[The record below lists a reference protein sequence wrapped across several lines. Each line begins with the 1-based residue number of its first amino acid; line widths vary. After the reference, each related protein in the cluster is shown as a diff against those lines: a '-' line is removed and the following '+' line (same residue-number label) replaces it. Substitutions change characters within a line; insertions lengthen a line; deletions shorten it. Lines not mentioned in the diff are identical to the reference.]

1 MHRATFRNNK
11 RFIIFNLFG
20 LFFGYKDHPSYLEYK
35 TTETI
40 DLRVFKNYIN
50 VTLTVDWF
58 ELERFTHSKDNLPLI
73 ENAIQQV
80 PTSKLKQLPT
90 PCSQQF

>member
-1 MHRATFRNNK
+1 MHRASFRNDN
-11 RFIIFNLFG
+11 RLLIFWLY
-20 LFFGYKDHPSYLEYK
+20 LRRKDHPSYLETLPSCKTEYH
-35 TTETI
+35 TTENI
-40 DLRVFKNYIN
+40 DFSVFENDLN

-58 ELERFTHSKDNLPLI
+58 ELERFTHSRDNLPLI

-90 PCSQQF
+90 P